1 MQSFDGPGGIL
12 WVLDIF
18 NSEICWVEKVFNLGG
33 GGGGGCLDL
42 SRNVLGVKTSKQ
54 FEDCCSSTLQYRARM
69 RSCSSRIPDK
79 EKLNSNGTINKQPQT
94 FNFLCFFLVI
104 LFNPLWGFLRLGN
117 SAREFRGL
125 IFGPEILFWLW
136 FSPCFD
142 HSRHLNYG
150 ASSPLPL
157 PHPCLMVGHY
167 FVVWVLNN
175 FNLQRHLVETPRK
188 CSFFP
193 RSHHDSAQAYFHTL
207 SIRFSDS

>member
-1 MQSFDGPGGIL
+1 MVQCVLRVSQTYPWWMETTDAKVLMVRGVYSEYLIFSIL
-12 WVLDIF
+12 RFVGQKKFLIWG
-18 NSEICWVEKVFNLGG
+18 EGG
-33 GGGGGCLDL
+33 GGRGGGCLDL

-125 IFGPEILFWLW
+125 IFGPEILF
-136 FSPCFD
+136 
-142 HSRHLNYG
+142 
-150 ASSPLPL
+150 
-157 PHPCLMVGHY
+157 
-167 FVVWVLNN
+167 
-175 FNLQRHLVETPRK
+175 
-188 CSFFP
+188 
-193 RSHHDSAQAYFHTL
+193 
-207 SIRFSDS
+207 